1 MMKKSYIFFVLI
13 LSNLFGQSYSG
24 IVKDISGEPISY
36 VIIEEINPKLENSN
50 WTMSDDNGGFTINV
64 NKESDILFK
73 RIGFKNKTIKPNER
87 LSKYVTMLFD
97 NISLETVDVYGRNEN
112 EYLRNKTSIN
122 NLGTYSR
129 GGSLNQIPS
138 LEMRTYGGYAGV
150 TSASFDGGYARHTKV
165 LYNGVDLTDAMNG
178 QVDLST
184 LPSFALQSINY
195 RLNSGTK
202 YGSGSIDG
210 SLNINNSIKN
220 NNVFYGVGDFGF
232 SQFGANYTV
241 ERKTSKRNIVFGK
254 TSYDGDFKYKDVNG
268 EQIKR
273 SNNYLDQFFL
283 SIDRQFVINDNFIVN
298 MMTLKTENTRGA
310 SGSTSFPSPNAT
322 RTDDF
327 ELFALSFNKFFD
339 KGFLKVQMNRSNND
353 QVYDDSN
360 ADFPIFSEHNLDYT
374 SFDLKGK
381 QMVSESFNYEALLHQ
396 KTERVDSSDLARRE
410 LKTTS
415 FSLTGNYVNLKND
428 LKISPSLRFDSREEN
443 EKSTFNLGLEA
454 VDQFKKSNSSFDL
467 NLDIGSSFQF
477 PTMNDLFWPD
487 GLYSGGNP
495 ELKPEESEY
504 MAISVSNQ
512 SSLGKIKLTASFK
525 DYENLILWQPNESF
539 KYVPINVSSAERT
552 SYNLQYLK
560 EFSRVQM
567 QLTYNLY
574 DSLDKD
580 MDKKLLY
587 VPDSSASLLLIFKQ
601 NSSTNLSLNYKLTGD
616 RILQYG
622 SDWADQVND
631 KSYGLLSFG
640 FSKKIELGN
649 DQNVVKANLTVDNL
663 LDEEYISTIGY
674 PEPGR
679 SMNFTVEYQL

>member
-1 MMKKSYIFFVLI
+1 
-13 LSNLFGQSYSG
+13 
-24 IVKDISGEPISY
+24 
-36 VIIEEINPKLENSN
+36 
-50 WTMSDDNGGFTINV
+50 
-64 NKESDILFK
+64 
-73 RIGFKNKTIKPNER
+73 
-87 LSKYVTMLFD
+87 MLFE
-97 NISLETVDVYGRNEN
+97 NISLETVDVYGRDND
-112 EYLRNKTSIN
+112 EYLRNKTTYN

-178 QVDLST
+178 QADLST
-184 LPSFALQSINY
+184 IPSFALKSINY
-195 RLNSGTK
+195 KLNSGTK

-210 SLNINNSIKN
+210 SLNINNNIKN
-220 NNVFYGVGDFGF
+220 NNVFYGIGDYGF
-232 SQFGANYTV
+232 SQFGANYSIDRT
-241 ERKTSKRNIVFGK
+241 TSKRNIVFGK
-254 TSYDGDFKYKDVNG
+254 TSYNGDFKFKNANG
-268 EQIKR
+268 DQIKR

-283 SIDRQFVINDNFIVN
+283 AMDRQFIVRDDLIVN
-298 MMTLKTENTRGA
+298 IMTLKTENTRGL

-339 KGFLKVQMNRSNND
+339 KGFLKVQMNRSSND

-360 ADFPIFSEHNLDYT
+360 ASFPVFSEHNLDYT
-374 SFDLKGK
+374 SFELKGK
-381 QMVSESFNYEALLHQ
+381 QSITKSLNYEALFNQ
-396 KTERVDSSDLARRE
+396 KTERVDSSDLEKRE

-415 FSLTGNYVNLKND
+415 LSLTGNYVNLEND
-428 LKISPSLRFDSREEN
+428 FKISPSLRFDSREEN

-454 VDQFKKSNSSFDL
+454 LNQLNQSNSSFDF

-487 GLYSGGNP
+487 GLYSGGNE

-504 MAISVSNQ
+504 MAISISNL
-512 SSLGKIKLTASFK
+512 SSIGKIKLTASFK

-539 KYVPINVSSAERT
+539 KYIPINVSSAERT

-560 EFSRVQM
+560 EFPRLQM

-580 MDKKLLY
+580 MDEKLLY

-601 NSSTNLSLNYKLTGD
+601 NNSASYSINYKLTGD

-622 SDWADQVND
+622 SDWANTVKDETF
-631 KSYGLLSFG
+631 GLVSFG
-640 FSKKIELGN
+640 LSKNIAFGGN
-649 DQNVVKANLTVDNL
+649 QNMVKANLTIDNL
-663 LDEEYISTIGY
+663 LDEVYISTIGY

-679 SMNFTVEYQL
+679 SMNLTIEYQL

>member
-1 MMKKSYIFFVLI
+1 
-13 LSNLFGQSYSG
+13 
-24 IVKDISGEPISY
+24 
-36 VIIEEINPKLENSN
+36 
-50 WTMSDDNGGFTINV
+50 
-64 NKESDILFK
+64 
-73 RIGFKNKTIKPNER
+73 
-87 LSKYVTMLFD
+87 MLFD
-97 NISLETVDVYGRNEN
+97 NISLETVDVYGRNKN
-112 EYLRNKTSIN
+112 EYLRNKTSYN

-150 TSASFDGGYARHTKV
+150 TSASFDGGFARHTKV
-165 LYNGVDLTDAMNG
+165 LYNGVDLPDAMNG

-184 LPSFALQSINY
+184 LPSFALKSINY

-210 SLNINNSIKN
+210 SLNINNSIEN
-220 NNVFYGVGDFGF
+220 NNVFYGTGDYGF
-232 SQFGANYTV
+232 SQFGANYSFD
-241 ERKTSKRNIVFGK
+241 RKTSKRNIVFGK
-254 TSYDGDFKYKDVNG
+254 TSYDGDFKYEDATGKQV
-268 EQIKR
+268 KR
-273 SNNYLDQFFL
+273 VNNYLDQFFMAM
-283 SIDRQFVINDNFIVN
+283 DRQFVINDDFVVN
-298 MMTLKTENTRGA
+298 IFTLKTENIRGA

-339 KGFLKVQMNRSNND
+339 KGFLKIKMNRSSND

-360 ADFPIFSEHNLDYT
+360 ASFPVFSEHDLDYT
-374 SFDLKGK
+374 SFELKGK
-381 QMVSESFNYEALLHQ
+381 QSITKSLNYEALFNQ
-396 KTERVDSSDLARRE
+396 KTERVDSSDLEKRE

-415 FSLTGNYVNLKND
+415 LSLTGNYVNLEND
-428 LKISPSLRFDSREEN
+428 YKISPSLRFDSREEN
-443 EKSTFNLGLEA
+443 EKSTFNLEFEA
-454 VDQFKKSNSSFDL
+454 LNQLNQSNSSFDF

-504 MAISVSNQ
+504 MALSVSNL
-512 SSLGKIKLTASFK
+512 SSIGKIKLTASFK

-539 KYVPINVSSAERT
+539 KYIPINVSSAERT

-560 EFSRVQM
+560 EFPRLQM

-580 MDKKLLY
+580 MDEKLLY

-601 NSSTNLSLNYKLTGD
+601 NNSASYSINYKLTGD

-622 SDWADQVND
+622 SDWANTVKDETF
-631 KSYGLLSFG
+631 GLVSFG
-640 FSKKIELGN
+640 LSKNIAFGGN
-649 DQNVVKANLTVDNL
+649 QNMVKANLTIDNL
-663 LDEEYISTIGY
+663 LDEVYISTIGY

-679 SMNFTVEYQL
+679 SMNLTIEYQL

>member
-1 MMKKSYIFFVLI
+1 MIQKSYILLAI
-13 LSNLFGQSYSG
+13 LLTNLLGQTFSG
-24 IVKDISGEPISY
+24 TIKDISGEPISY
-36 VIIEEINPKLENSN
+36 VIIEEINSKSENTN
-50 WTMSDDNGGFTINV
+50 WTMSDENGDFTINV
-64 NKESDILFK
+64 NSESDVFFK
-73 RIGFKNKTIKPNER
+73 RIGFKSQTIKPNER
-87 LSKYVTMLFD
+87 LTKYVTMLFE
-97 NISLETVDVYGRNEN
+97 NISLETVDVYGRDND
-112 EYLRNKTSIN
+112 EYLRNKTTYN

-178 QVDLST
+178 QADLST
-184 LPSFALQSINY
+184 IPSFALKSINY
-195 RLNSGTK
+195 KLNSGTK

-210 SLNINNSIKN
+210 SLNINNNIKN
-220 NNVFYGVGDFGF
+220 NNVFYGIGDYGF
-232 SQFGANYTV
+232 SQFGANYSIDRT
-241 ERKTSKRNIVFGK
+241 TSKRNIVFGK
-254 TSYDGDFKYKDVNG
+254 TSYNGDFKFKNANG
-268 EQIKR
+268 DQIKR

-283 SIDRQFVINDNFIVN
+283 AMDRQFIVRDDLIVN
-298 MMTLKTENTRGA
+298 IMTLKTENTRGL

-339 KGFLKVQMNRSNND
+339 KGFLKVQMNRSSND

-360 ADFPIFSEHNLDYT
+360 ASFPVFSEHNLDYT
-374 SFDLKGK
+374 SFELKGK
-381 QMVSESFNYEALLHQ
+381 QSITKSLNYEALFNQ
-396 KTERVDSSDLARRE
+396 KTERVDSSDLEKRE

-415 FSLTGNYVNLKND
+415 LSLTGNYVNLEND
-428 LKISPSLRFDSREEN
+428 FKISPSLRFDSREEN

-454 VDQFKKSNSSFDL
+454 LNQLNQSNSSFDF

-487 GLYSGGNP
+487 GLYSGGNE

-504 MAISVSNQ
+504 MAISISNL
-512 SSLGKIKLTASFK
+512 SSIGKIKLTASFK

-539 KYVPINVSSAERT
+539 KYIPINVSSAERT

-560 EFSRVQM
+560 EFPRLQM

-580 MDKKLLY
+580 MDEKLLY

-601 NSSTNLSLNYKLTGD
+601 NNSASYSINYKLTGD

-622 SDWADQVND
+622 SDWANTVKDETF
-631 KSYGLLSFG
+631 GLVSFG
-640 FSKKIELGN
+640 LSKNIAFGGN
-649 DQNVVKANLTVDNL
+649 QNMVKANLTIDNL
-663 LDEEYISTIGY
+663 LDEVYISTIGY

-679 SMNFTVEYQL
+679 SMNLTIEYQL

>member
-1 MMKKSYIFFVLI
+1 
-13 LSNLFGQSYSG
+13 
-24 IVKDISGEPISY
+24 
-36 VIIEEINPKLENSN
+36 
-50 WTMSDDNGGFTINV
+50 
-64 NKESDILFK
+64 
-73 RIGFKNKTIKPNER
+73 
-87 LSKYVTMLFD
+87 
-97 NISLETVDVYGRNEN
+97 
-112 EYLRNKTSIN
+112 
-122 NLGTYSR
+122 
-129 GGSLNQIPS
+129 
-138 LEMRTYGGYAGV
+138 MRTYGGYAGV

-178 QVDLST
+178 QADLST
-184 LPSFALQSINY
+184 IPSFALKSINY
-195 RLNSGTK
+195 KLNSGTK

-210 SLNINNSIKN
+210 SLNINNNIKN
-220 NNVFYGVGDFGF
+220 NNVFYGIGDYGF
-232 SQFGANYTV
+232 SQFGANYSIDRT
-241 ERKTSKRNIVFGK
+241 TSKRNIVFGK
-254 TSYDGDFKYKDVNG
+254 TSYNGDFKFKNANG
-268 EQIKR
+268 DQIKR

-283 SIDRQFVINDNFIVN
+283 AMDRQFIVRDDLIVN
-298 MMTLKTENTRGA
+298 IMTLKTENTRGL

-339 KGFLKVQMNRSNND
+339 KGFLKVQMNRSSND

-360 ADFPIFSEHNLDYT
+360 ASFPVFSEHNLDYT
-374 SFDLKGK
+374 SFELKGK
-381 QMVSESFNYEALLHQ
+381 QSITKSLNYEALFNQ
-396 KTERVDSSDLARRE
+396 KTERVDSSDLEKRE

-415 FSLTGNYVNLKND
+415 LSLTGNYVNLEND
-428 LKISPSLRFDSREEN
+428 FKISPSLRFDSREEN

-454 VDQFKKSNSSFDL
+454 LNQLNQSNSSFDF

-487 GLYSGGNP
+487 GLYSGGNE

-504 MAISVSNQ
+504 MAISISNL
-512 SSLGKIKLTASFK
+512 SSIGKIKLTASFK

-539 KYVPINVSSAERT
+539 KYIPINVSSAERT

-560 EFSRVQM
+560 EFPRLQM

-580 MDKKLLY
+580 MDEKLLY

-601 NSSTNLSLNYKLTGD
+601 NNSASYSINYKLTGD

-622 SDWADQVND
+622 SDWANTVKDETF
-631 KSYGLLSFG
+631 GLVSFG
-640 FSKKIELGN
+640 LSKNIAFGGN
-649 DQNVVKANLTVDNL
+649 QNMVKANLTIDNL
-663 LDEEYISTIGY
+663 LDEVYISTIGY

-679 SMNFTVEYQL
+679 SMNLTIEYQL

>member
-1 MMKKSYIFFVLI
+1 
-13 LSNLFGQSYSG
+13 
-24 IVKDISGEPISY
+24 
-36 VIIEEINPKLENSN
+36 
-50 WTMSDDNGGFTINV
+50 
-64 NKESDILFK
+64 
-73 RIGFKNKTIKPNER
+73 
-87 LSKYVTMLFD
+87 
-97 NISLETVDVYGRNEN
+97 
-112 EYLRNKTSIN
+112 
-122 NLGTYSR
+122 
-129 GGSLNQIPS
+129 
-138 LEMRTYGGYAGV
+138 
-150 TSASFDGGYARHTKV
+150 
-165 LYNGVDLTDAMNG
+165 
-178 QVDLST
+178 
-184 LPSFALQSINY
+184 
-195 RLNSGTK
+195 
-202 YGSGSIDG
+202 
-210 SLNINNSIKN
+210 
-220 NNVFYGVGDFGF
+220 
-232 SQFGANYTV
+232 
-241 ERKTSKRNIVFGK
+241 
-254 TSYDGDFKYKDVNG
+254 
-268 EQIKR
+268 
-273 SNNYLDQFFL
+273 
-283 SIDRQFVINDNFIVN
+283 
-298 MMTLKTENTRGA
+298 
-310 SGSTSFPSPNAT
+310 
-322 RTDDF
+322 
-327 ELFALSFNKFFD
+327 
-339 KGFLKVQMNRSNND
+339 
-353 QVYDDSN
+353 
-360 ADFPIFSEHNLDYT
+360 
-374 SFDLKGK
+374 
-381 QMVSESFNYEALLHQ
+381 
-396 KTERVDSSDLARRE
+396 
-410 LKTTS
+410 
-415 FSLTGNYVNLKND
+415 
-428 LKISPSLRFDSREEN
+428 
-443 EKSTFNLGLEA
+443 
-454 VDQFKKSNSSFDL
+454 
-467 NLDIGSSFQF
+467 
-477 PTMNDLFWPD
+477 MNDLFWPD

>member
-1 MMKKSYIFFVLI
+1 MIQKSYILLTI
-13 LSNLFGQSYSG
+13 LLTNLLGQTFSG
-24 IVKDISGEPISY
+24 TIKDISGEPISY
-36 VIIEEINPKLENSN
+36 VIIEEINSKSENTN
-50 WTMSDDNGGFTINV
+50 WTMSDENGDFTINV
-64 NKESDILFK
+64 NSESDVLFK
-73 RIGFKNKTIKPNER
+73 RIGFKSQTIKPNER
-87 LSKYVTMLFD
+87 LTKYVTMLFE
-97 NISLETVDVYGRNEN
+97 NISLETVDVYGRDND
-112 EYLRNKTSIN
+112 EYLRNKTTYN

-178 QVDLST
+178 QADLST
-184 LPSFALQSINY
+184 IPSFALKSINY
-195 RLNSGTK
+195 KLNSGTK

-210 SLNINNSIKN
+210 SLNINNNIKN
-220 NNVFYGVGDFGF
+220 NNVFYGIGDYGF
-232 SQFGANYTV
+232 SQFGANYSIDRT
-241 ERKTSKRNIVFGK
+241 TSKRNIVFGK
-254 TSYDGDFKYKDVNG
+254 TSYNGDFKFKNANG
-268 EQIKR
+268 EEIKR

-283 SIDRQFVINDNFIVN
+283 AMDRQFIVRDDLIVN
-298 MMTLKTENTRGA
+298 IMTLKTENTRGL

-339 KGFLKVQMNRSNND
+339 KGFLKVQMNRSSND

-360 ADFPIFSEHNLDYT
+360 ASFPVFSEHNLDYT
-374 SFDLKGK
+374 SFELKGK
-381 QMVSESFNYEALLHQ
+381 QSITKSLNYEALFNQ
-396 KTERVDSSDLARRE
+396 KTERVDSSDLEKRE

-415 FSLTGNYVNLKND
+415 LSLTSNYVNLEND
-428 LKISPSLRFDSREEN
+428 FKISPSLRFDSREEN

-454 VDQFKKSNSSFDL
+454 LNQLNQSNSSFDF

-487 GLYSGGNP
+487 GLYSGGNE

-504 MAISVSNQ
+504 MAISISNL
-512 SSLGKIKLTASFK
+512 SSIGKIKLTASFK

-539 KYVPINVSSAERT
+539 KYIPINVSSAERT

-560 EFSRVQM
+560 EFPRLQM

-580 MDKKLLY
+580 MDEKLLY

-601 NSSTNLSLNYKLTGD
+601 NNSASYSINYKLTGD

-622 SDWADQVND
+622 SDWANTVKDETF
-631 KSYGLLSFG
+631 GLVSFG
-640 FSKKIELGN
+640 LSKNIAFGGN
-649 DQNVVKANLTVDNL
+649 QNMVKANLTIDNL
-663 LDEEYISTIGY
+663 LDEVYISTIGY

-679 SMNFTVEYQL
+679 SMNLTIEYQL

>member
-1 MMKKSYIFFVLI
+1 
-13 LSNLFGQSYSG
+13 
-24 IVKDISGEPISY
+24 
-36 VIIEEINPKLENSN
+36 
-50 WTMSDDNGGFTINV
+50 
-64 NKESDILFK
+64 
-73 RIGFKNKTIKPNER
+73 
-87 LSKYVTMLFD
+87 MLFE
-97 NISLETVDVYGRNEN
+97 NISLETVDVYGRDND
-112 EYLRNKTSIN
+112 EYLRNKTTYN

-178 QVDLST
+178 QADLST
-184 LPSFALQSINY
+184 IPSFALKSINY
-195 RLNSGTK
+195 KLNSGTK

-210 SLNINNSIKN
+210 SLNINNNIKN
-220 NNVFYGVGDFGF
+220 NNVFYGIGDYGF
-232 SQFGANYTV
+232 SQFGANYSIDRT
-241 ERKTSKRNIVFGK
+241 TSKRNIVFGK
-254 TSYDGDFKYKDVNG
+254 TSYNGDFKFINANG
-268 EQIKR
+268 DQIKR

-283 SIDRQFVINDNFIVN
+283 AMDRQFIVRDDLIVN
-298 MMTLKTENTRGA
+298 IMTLKTENTRGL

-339 KGFLKVQMNRSNND
+339 KGFLKVQMNRSSND

-360 ADFPIFSEHNLDYT
+360 ASFPVFSEHNLDYT
-374 SFDLKGK
+374 SFELKGK
-381 QMVSESFNYEALLHQ
+381 QSITKSLNYEALFNQ
-396 KTERVDSSDLARRE
+396 KTERVDSSDLEKRE

-415 FSLTGNYVNLKND
+415 LSLTGNYVNLEND
-428 LKISPSLRFDSREEN
+428 FKISPSLRFDSREEN

-454 VDQFKKSNSSFDL
+454 LNQLNQSNSSFDF

-487 GLYSGGNP
+487 GLYSGGNE

-504 MAISVSNQ
+504 MAISISNL
-512 SSLGKIKLTASFK
+512 SSKGKIKLTASFK

-539 KYVPINVSSAERT
+539 KYIPINVSSAERT

-560 EFSRVQM
+560 EFPRLQM

-580 MDKKLLY
+580 MDEKLLY

-601 NSSTNLSLNYKLTGD
+601 NNSASYSINYKLTGD

-622 SDWADQVND
+622 SDWANTVKDETF
-631 KSYGLLSFG
+631 GLVSFG
-640 FSKKIELGN
+640 LSKNIAFGGN
-649 DQNVVKANLTVDNL
+649 QNMVKANLTIDNL
-663 LDEEYISTIGY
+663 LDEVYISTIGY

-679 SMNFTVEYQL
+679 SMNLTIEYQL